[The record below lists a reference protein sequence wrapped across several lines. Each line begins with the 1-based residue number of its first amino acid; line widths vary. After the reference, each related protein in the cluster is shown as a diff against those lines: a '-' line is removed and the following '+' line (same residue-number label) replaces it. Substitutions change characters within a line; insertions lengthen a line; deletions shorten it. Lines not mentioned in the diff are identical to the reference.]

1 MMEQKFE
8 EYWQRHNQQL
18 LTRAPRHLAEER
30 AKSVKMNTAGDWL
43 LLLFPVVVIFWL
55 QELHLVASE
64 LLNLLLSLVVGVVML
79 VLCQMA
85 KPYVTGKRSVA
96 DIDADIKQH
105 FYEEYR
111 RTGKLEP

>member
-1 MMEQKFE
+1 M
-8 EYWQRHNQQL
+8 
-18 LTRAPRHLAEER
+18 
-30 AKSVKMNTAGDWL
+30 
-43 LLLFPVVVIFWL
+43 VIFWL

-64 LLNLLLSLVVGVVML
+64 LLNLLLSLVVGVVVL